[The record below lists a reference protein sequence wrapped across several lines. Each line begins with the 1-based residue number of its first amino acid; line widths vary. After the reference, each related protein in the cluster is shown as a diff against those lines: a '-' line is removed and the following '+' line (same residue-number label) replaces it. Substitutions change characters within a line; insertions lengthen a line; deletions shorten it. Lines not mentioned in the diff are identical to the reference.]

1 MSENVIF
8 VGEDYP
14 AVRRTVEQYVRGLE
28 AADFDMVANCFTAD
42 AFYSHGAYDPN
53 LSTTRAEVIGRDNLL
68 DMLKSKRRSRTWVH
82 ELQSFTVA
90 DGRCYLEGVLR
101 ETADGPLVA
110 SYVGCGS
117 FDESGKLTR
126 WVAYSS
132 RPPVGAAL
140 EAS

>member
-8 VGEDYP
+8 AGDDHK
-14 AVRRTVEQYVRGLE
+14 AVRRTVDQYVRGLE
-28 AADFDMVANCFTAD
+28 AADFDAVANCFTED
-42 AFYSHGAYDPN
+42 AFYSHGAYDPQLN
-53 LSTTRAEVIGRDNLL
+53 TTRAEVKGRGKLL

-82 ELQSFTVA
+82 ELHAFTVA

-117 FDESGKLTR
+117 FDEAGKLTR

-140 EAS
+140 AAD